1 MKNFIQRSFSPLLF
15 VLAIIAASFHSAHAA
30 PLWIERQFIPEA
42 ELVDPVFALSNEA
55 STLKIDHS
63 PWGVFLEDR
72 IRTGEDGVNRIDYG
86 AVTQTEHAALKT
98 YILQLET
105 VDVGAL
111 ASGEQLAFWINLYNA
126 ATIDLILENYP
137 VESIRK
143 IDAPWDSPVATVN
156 GVPLTLHQIESGVI
170 RPVFND
176 PRIHYAVNCAAI
188 GCPNLAAKPYT
199 GATLEAMLDA
209 AARAY
214 VNHPR
219 GVLVEDD
226 DVTVSKIYGWYRE
239 DFGEKERDILDHIRV
254 YARPALLKQLNGL
267 KNIDDYE
274 YDWALNDAG
283 VKARTN

>member
-1 MKNFIQRSFSPLLF
+1 MKNLCRNLVSPLLF
-15 VLAIIAASFHSAHAA
+15 VLVVIAASFPAARAA

-42 ELVDPVFALSNEA
+42 ELVDPVFAICNET
-55 STLKIDHS
+55 STIKIDHS
-63 PWGVFLEDR
+63 SWGVFLEDR

-98 YILQLET
+98 YILQLEA
-105 VDVGAL
+105 VDIGSL

-143 IDAPWDSPVATVN
+143 IDAPWGSPAVTVN
-156 GVPLTLHQIESGVI
+156 GLPLTLNQIESGVI

-176 PRIHYAVNCAAI
+176 PRIHYAVNCASI

-239 DFGEKERDILDHIRV
+239 DFGEKERDVLDHIRV
-254 YARPALLKQLNGL
+254 YARPELLKQLNGL
-267 KNIDDYE
+267 TNIDDYE
-274 YDWALNDAG
+274 YDWALNDANE
-283 VKARTN
+283 KKEAD